1 MFINFNSKG
10 FQSDTDNVDE
20 NSFKLSLK
28 GNKDEDE
35 KYNQNIN
42 INLYS
47 CSTEYDWPTVFI
59 RP

>member
-1 MFINFNSKG
+1 MFINFNSKC
-10 FQSDTDNVDE
+10 FKSDTDNVDE

-28 GNKDEDE
+28 GSEAENE

-47 CSTEYDWPTVFI
+47 CGTEYG
-59 RP
+59 